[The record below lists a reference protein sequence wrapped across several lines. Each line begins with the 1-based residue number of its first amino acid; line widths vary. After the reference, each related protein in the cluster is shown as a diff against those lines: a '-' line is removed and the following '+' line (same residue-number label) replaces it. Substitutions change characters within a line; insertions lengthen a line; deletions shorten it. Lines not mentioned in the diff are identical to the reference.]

1 MKRLTTLKTLPL
13 AGVVALGLALMPA
26 VSMADKGDR
35 DNKGHYSQKSGKSYK
50 ADKRSHNDRGNR
62 YGHTKKGHDKHAYN
76 RGGRHHY
83 GNAYGH
89 DKRGHGHGHGHA
101 HSVGHPVHNHTT
113 TVVHDYGH
121 QHYLGLGN
129 LRFMLGLHTD
139 NVDIIFRD

>member
-1 MKRLTTLKTLPL
+1 MKLLTTLKTLPL
-13 AGVVALGLALMPA
+13 AGVVALGLALVPA

-35 DNKGHYSQKSGKSYK
+35 GDKGHYSQQGGKSFK
-50 ADKRSHNDRGNR
+50 ADKRSHNDRGNH
-62 YGHTKKGHDKHAYN
+62 YGHTKKGHDKYAYN
-76 RGGRHHY
+76 RGGRHQ
-83 GNAYGH
+83 YGH
-89 DKRGHGHGHGHA
+89 DRRGHGHV
-101 HSVGHPVHNHTT
+101 HSYGHPVHNHTT